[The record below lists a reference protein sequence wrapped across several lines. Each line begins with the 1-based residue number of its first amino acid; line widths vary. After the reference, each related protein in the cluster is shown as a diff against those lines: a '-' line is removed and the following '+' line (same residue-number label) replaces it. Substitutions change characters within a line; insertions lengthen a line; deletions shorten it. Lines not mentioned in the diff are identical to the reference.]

1 MATPP
6 PPGQKTIL
14 GRGSYPEFLRINEL
28 LRKETVGGIL
38 LLVATVAALV
48 WANSPA
54 ADSYFAIR
62 DFQIGI
68 EALHLNLS
76 IGHWASDGLLAI
88 FFFLTG
94 LELKREFVAGDL
106 RSPARAIVPIAA
118 AFGGVAVPALI
129 FVIVNLSAGPE
140 ALRGWAIPTATDIA
154 FAVAVLA
161 VISSHLPSALR
172 IFILTLAV
180 MDDLIAIAIIAFFYS
195 SDVQV
200 PYLLW
205 MLLPLGAFAF
215 LSHKFPKFFAQH
227 HLAAWVILLP
237 LGIVTWA
244 LMHSSGVHAT
254 VAGVLLGFMVPVLRS
269 KKYGGPDAGPGLA
282 EQLEHRFRPLST
294 GFAVPVFAFF
304 AAGVALG
311 GWEGISR
318 TFTDSVAIG
327 IAAALVIGK
336 PLGIMLTTW
345 VLTKSTK
352 ASLDPSLKWIDVLGV
367 AVLAGVGFTVS
378 LLVNDLSFTLGS
390 EHHDHAKVAVL
401 AGSLLSALLAAVLL
415 RARNRHYRQVEELE
429 TVDADHDGVPDVYQ
443 QDPRATS

>member
-1 MATPP
+1 MADPS
-6 PPGQKTIL
+6 PPGKNTIL
-14 GRGSYPEFLRINEL
+14 GRGSYPEFVRISAMM
-28 LRKETVGGIL
+28 RKETVGGIL
-38 LLVATVAALV
+38 LLIATVAALG

-62 DFQIGI
+62 DFRVGFESLQ
-68 EALHLNLS
+68 LNLS

-106 RSPARAIVPIAA
+106 RSPGRAIVPIAA
-118 AFGGVAVPALI
+118 AFGGVAVPALV
-129 FVIVNLSAGPE
+129 FVLINWGAGPD

-161 VISSHLPSALR
+161 VISSHLPGALR

-205 MLLPLGAFAF
+205 MLVPLAVFAF
-215 LSHKFPKFFAQH
+215 LTHRFARFFARH
-227 HLAAWVILLP
+227 HLAAWLILLP
-237 LGIVTWA
+237 LGIIAWG
-244 LMHSSGVHAT
+244 LMQSSGVHAT
-254 VAGVLLGFMVPVLRS
+254 VAGVLLGFLVPVLRS
-269 KKYGGPDAGPGLA
+269 KKDGGPDAGPGLA

-318 TFTDSVAIG
+318 TFTDTVAIG
-327 IAAALVIGK
+327 IVAALVIGK

-345 VLTKSTK
+345 LLTKSTK
-352 ASLDPSLKWIDVLGV
+352 ASLDPSLKWIDVFGV

-378 LLVNDLSFTLGS
+378 LLVNDLSFPLGS
-390 EHHDHAKVAVL
+390 DHHDHAKVAVL
-401 AGSLLSALLAAVLL
+401 AGSLASALLAAVIL
-415 RARNRHYRQVEELE
+415 RVRNRHYRAIEELE
-429 TVDADHDGVPDVYQ
+429 TADLDDDGVPDVYQ
-443 QDPRATS
+443 RDRRAAD

>member
-6 PPGQKTIL
+6 SPGQKTIL
-14 GRGSYPEFLRINEL
+14 GRGSYPEFLRISEL

-54 ADSYFAIR
+54 AESYFAIR
-62 DFQIGI
+62 DFQVGI

-129 FVIVNLSAGPE
+129 FVMVNLSAGPE

-215 LSHKFPKFFAQH
+215 LTHKFPKFFAQH

-269 KKYGGPDAGPGLA
+269 KKNGGPEAGPGLA

-345 VLTKSTK
+345 GLTKSTK

-378 LLVNDLSFTLGS
+378 LLVNDLSFALGS

-401 AGSLLSALLAAVLL
+401 AGSLVSALLAAILL
-415 RARNRHYRQVEELE
+415 RARNRHYRQVEEFE
-429 TVDADHDGVPDVYQ
+429 TADADQDGVPDVYQ
-443 QDPRATS
+443 QDPRATN

>member
-1 MATPP
+1 MSDPASGKPN
-6 PPGQKTIL
+6 KTIL
-14 GRGSYPEFLRINEL
+14 GRGSYPEYLRLSDL

-38 LLVATVAALV
+38 LLIAAVAALV

-54 ADSYFAIR
+54 AGSYFGIR
-62 DFQIGI
+62 DFEIGY
-68 EALHLNLS
+68 EPWHLQLS
-76 IGHWASDGLLAI
+76 IGKWASDGLLAI

-106 RSPARAIVPIAA
+106 RSPSRAIVPIAA

-129 FVIVNLSAGPE
+129 YVIVNLAAGPG

-180 MDDLIAIAIIAFFYS
+180 VDDLIAIAIIAFFYTS
-195 SDVQV
+195 EVHV
-200 PYLLW
+200 PFLLW
-205 MLLPLGAFAF
+205 MLLPLVCFAF
-215 LSHKFPKFFAQH
+215 LTQKFSRFFARH

-237 LGIVTWA
+237 LGIITWA

-254 VAGVLLGFMVPVLRS
+254 VAGVLLGFTVPVLRRV
-269 KKYGGPDAGPGLA
+269 KDGGPDSGPGLA

-304 AAGVALG
+304 SAGVALG
-311 GWEGISR
+311 GWDGFTSSI
-318 TFTDSVAIG
+318 TDSVALG
-327 IAAALVIGK
+327 IILGLFLGK
-336 PLGIMLTTW
+336 PIGIMLTTW
-345 VLTKSTK
+345 VLTKATK
-352 ASLDPSLKWIDVLGV
+352 ANLDPSLKWIDVLGV
-367 AVLAGVGFTVS
+367 AILAGVGFTVS
-378 LLVNDLSFTLGS
+378 LLVNDLSFALGS

-401 AGSLLSALLAAVLL
+401 SGSLISALVATVIL
-415 RARNRHYRQVEELE
+415 RARNRHYRRIEAEER
-429 TVDADHDGVPDVYQ
+429 VDANQDGIPDVYEE
-443 QDPRATS
+443 DTRG

>member
-14 GRGSYPEFLRINEL
+14 GRGSYPEFLRISEL

-62 DFQIGI
+62 DFQVGI

-215 LSHKFPKFFAQH
+215 LTHRFPKFFAQH

-237 LGIVTWA
+237 LGILTWA

-254 VAGVLLGFMVPVLRS
+254 VAGVLLGFMVPVRRS
-269 KKYGGPDAGPGLA
+269 KKHGGPDAGPGLA

-378 LLVNDLSFTLGS
+378 LLVNDLSFALGS

-401 AGSLLSALLAAVLL
+401 AGSLVSALLAAVLL
-415 RARNRHYRQVEELE
+415 RARNRHYRQIEELE
-429 TVDADHDGVPDVYQ
+429 TADADHDGVPDVYQ
-443 QDPRATS
+443 QDPRTTG